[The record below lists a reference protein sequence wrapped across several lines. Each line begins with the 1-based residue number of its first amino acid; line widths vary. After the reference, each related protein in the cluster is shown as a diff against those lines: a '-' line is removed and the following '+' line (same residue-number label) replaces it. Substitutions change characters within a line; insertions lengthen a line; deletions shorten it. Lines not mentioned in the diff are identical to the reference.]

1 VPVKVAVSK
10 IVFGLLIFQ
19 LIASTFYS
27 SQADA
32 STDPILGSA
41 GNFQIVSGAAT
52 SIGGAVTGLDAGN
65 ISSTTTPVSDVGA
78 AIAMLSTKSA
88 TVIPADLGGKTYQP
102 GVYAAVGG
110 AAFAMTSSIILDG
123 KNDCNSQFIFF
134 TPAAMNTTA
143 GISITLIN
151 EAKPNN
157 VYWVA
162 GAATTIGASNTLAG
176 NFLSSAA
183 VTVGASSTIDG
194 RFLAIAA
201 ITVGASVT
209 FQGFPVAGC
218 SVPVGSLSI
227 SVPENMPPKTLTA
240 GETVNI
246 ELGQVVVTDTR
257 GVSGAFW
264 ITSAQSKMMSDGLG
278 NTFGAENFS
287 YGIRNLI
294 NTGGL
299 TLVVNS
305 LSSMQ
310 NLSTVL
316 SATNG
321 AAVNSASWTP
331 VISVFVPVD
340 QVAGTYSGSIV
351 HSVA

>member
-183 VTVGASSTIDG
+183 VTVGAGSTIDG

-246 ELGQVVVTDTR
+246 
-257 GVSGAFW
+257 
-264 ITSAQSKMMSDGLG
+264 
-278 NTFGAENFS
+278 
-287 YGIRNLI
+287 
-294 NTGGL
+294 
-299 TLVVNS
+299 
-305 LSSMQ
+305 
-310 NLSTVL
+310 
-316 SATNG
+316 
-321 AAVNSASWTP
+321 
-331 VISVFVPVD
+331 
-340 QVAGTYSGSIV
+340 
-351 HSVA
+351 